1 MTDTVNYF
9 HPQVLNKLARLE
21 LRAQHVVEGFLSGL
35 HQSPYKGFSVEFAD
49 HREYVPGDDVRH
61 IDWRLHAK
69 TDRYFIKEYEVETNL
84 RTYLLLDCSGS
95 MGYPEHDAP
104 DRMNKWNYAAT
115 LAASLA
121 YLLSRQQDG
130 AGLILFD
137 KDVRQQL
144 PVSSNRAHLHTL
156 VSAIEATQP
165 NDATDMG
172 VLFERL
178 GDRIAR
184 RSMVVIISDL
194 LTDVD
199 RVIAGLQRFRHQRHE
214 VLLLHVL
221 DHDELEFPFTDRTL
235 FEGIEQV
242 DLEVMTDPQS
252 LRRAYLDRLQD
263 FVQRV
268 RGSCLNQRIDYAL
281 ISTSDPIDS
290 ALVRFLSTRMHRN
303 RARA

>member
-1 MTDTVNYF
+1 
-9 HPQVLNKLARLE
+9 
-21 LRAQHVVEGFLSGL
+21 VVEGFLGGL

-49 HREYVPGDDVRH
+49 HREYVAGDDVRH

-69 TDRYFIKEYEVETNL
+69 TDRYFIKQYEVETNL

-95 MGYPEHDAP
+95 MAYPEQDAP
-104 DRMNKWNYAAT
+104 DRMNKWTYAAT

-121 YLLSRQQDG
+121 YLLVGQQDG

-137 KDVRQQL
+137 NRVREQL
-144 PVSSNRAHLHTL
+144 PVRSNRQHLRTL
-156 VSAIEATQP
+156 VSAIEATTP
-165 NDATDMG
+165 VDATDMG
-172 VLFERL
+172 VLFDTL
-178 GDRIAR
+178 ADRIAR

-199 RVIAGLQRFRHQRHE
+199 RVLAGLQRLRYDRHE

-221 DHDELEFPFTDRTL
+221 DHDELEFPFSDRTL
-235 FEGIEQV
+235 FEGIEQA
-242 DLEVMTDPQS
+242 DLEVLTDPQS
-252 LRRAYLDRLQD
+252 LRQAYLDRVQD
-263 FVQRV
+263 FLGRL
-268 RGSCLNQRIDYAL
+268 RGMCLNLKVDYAL
-281 ISTSDPIDS
+281 VSTADPIDA